1 MLYLIELNTF
11 VLEAKAYEYNFE
23 IETILQ
29 QFIAIID
36 NAMVMRYSV
45 DKESGTRKLD
55 EVIKPGYIL
64 GTKQRVMLDI
74 INKAKNYELPV
85 VIVSLSGISF
95 VKERQASKN
104 QIINVHTAALDSTYA
119 RPTPISIKVE
129 VTIMTKYMTDLYQIY
144 GKLATQFQPALAFS
158 WFVPQNMNHN
168 WVELRN
174 KVEWDG
180 ELSLDIR
187 AESKNSD
194 EDKFTGKMGFTIDG
208 WLFPTMNKCSN
219 GIIYNIGTTIVPN
232 EDTLS
237 RIYDEISLF
246 RPLVY
251 SVMKGDEW
259 DRYNNPRQLASSQPL
274 ITSMYFSDNYVSI
287 VGEKRNDKT
296 RYFILDSGRATD
308 MLIDK
313 HSAIIISGYN
323 FKDAKVLAVPKNSNM
338 ISGAEYYKEQYQGD
352 LHPFPNT
359 KEEKT
364 PVVSGYLLN
373 IVKQTENQ
381 ILVDFKEPLKIQGE
395 FDIAVV
401 NDVDY
406 DLLSERKGFKLN
418 AR

>member
-1 MLYLIELNTF
+1 MLYLREINTF
-11 VLEAKAYEYNFE
+11 VLNANPYEYNFE

-45 DKESGTRKLD
+45 DKESGMRKLD

-85 VIVSLSGISF
+85 VIISMSGISF

-104 QIINVHTAALDSTYA
+104 QPINVHSAALDSVYA
-119 RPTPISIKVE
+119 RPTPVSIKVE
-129 VTIMTKYMTDLYQIY
+129 VTIMAKYMTDLYQIY

-158 WFVPQNMNHN
+158 WFVPQNMDHN

-174 KVEWDG
+174 KIEWDG

-208 WLFPTMNKCSN
+208 WLFPTMNKCVN

-251 SVMKGDEW
+251 SVLKGKEW
-259 DRYNNPRQLASSQPL
+259 DKYNNPRQFASAQPL
-274 ITSMYFSDNYVSI
+274 ITSVHIAANNISKD
-287 VGEKRNDKT
+287 GKQC
-296 RYFILDSGRATD
+296 YFIMDKERAES
-308 MLIDK
+308 MRVGANKIV
-313 HSAIIISGYN
+313 INGYN
-323 FKDAKVLAVPKNSNM
+323 FKNAKVLAIPINSDN
-338 ISGAEYYKEQYQGD
+338 ISGAEYYKIQYNGD
-352 LHPFPNT
+352 IHPFPNSLEQ
-359 KEEKT
+359 KPSKI
-364 PVVSGYLLN
+364 SGYLLN
-373 IVKQTENQ
+373 ILKQTDNQ
-381 ILVDFKEPLKIQGE
+381 ILVDFKAPLSIQGE

-401 NDVDY
+401 TDIDY

-418 AR
+418 A

>member
-11 VLEAKAYEYNFE
+11 VLEANAYEYNFE

-36 NAMVMRYSV
+36 NAMVMRYSM
-45 DKESGTRKLD
+45 DKESGARKLD

-95 VKERQASKN
+95 AKERQASKN
-104 QIINVHTAALDSTYA
+104 QAINVHTSILDSTYA

-174 KVEWDG
+174 KIEWDG

-187 AESKNSD
+187 SESKNSD

-208 WLFPTMNKCSN
+208 WLFPTMNKCTD
-219 GIIYNIGTTIVPN
+219 GIIYNIGTTVVPN

-237 RIYDEISLF
+237 RIYDEISFF

-251 SVMKGDEW
+251 SVMKGKEW
-259 DRYNNPRQLASSQPL
+259 DRYNNPRQLASAQPL
-274 ITSMYFSDNYVSI
+274 ITSIYIGM
-287 VGEKRNDKT
+287 NDISSKEGKNS
-296 RYFILDSGRATD
+296 YFILDSERAKSFYVHEGCKLT
-308 MLIDK
+308 LN
-313 HSAIIISGYN
+313 GYN
-323 FKDAKVLAVPKNSNM
+323 MKTAKVLAIPKNGKP
-338 ISGAEYYKEQYQGD
+338 IEGAEYYKEQYHGD

-359 KEEKT
+359 KEQKS

-381 ILVDFKEPLKIQGE
+381 ILVDFKEPLKLQGE

-401 NDVDY
+401 NDIDY